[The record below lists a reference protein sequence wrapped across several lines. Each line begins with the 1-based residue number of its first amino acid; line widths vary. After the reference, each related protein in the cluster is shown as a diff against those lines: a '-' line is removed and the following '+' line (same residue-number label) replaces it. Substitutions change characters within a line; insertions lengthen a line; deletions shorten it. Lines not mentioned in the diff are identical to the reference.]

1 MNLGQIKKAVRDG
14 QTVCHKMANYQVVFH
29 TFPSG
34 EEQWLIKSKSN
45 NHCIGLTWADET
57 TLNGREDEF
66 YILQT
71 SEQETYILEN
81 KESQDELLSTMI
93 NFLYGWENDNPNAKT
108 NDIHHLNQHCDVV
121 LVFWFNSVQGDAQE
135 ELASQGRET
144 PLTFKEAYE
153 ELNAAFQNIIL
164 NY

>member
-14 QTVCHKMANYQVVFH
+14 QTVCHQTPNYHVILH
-29 TFPSG
+29 TFKSG
-34 EEQWLIKSKSN
+34 EEQWLIKSMSN

-57 TLNGREDEF
+57 TLNGKEEEF
-66 YILQT
+66 YILPND
-71 SEQETYILEN
+71 EEETYILED
-81 KESQDELLSTMI
+81 KEAQDRLLESMI
-93 NFLYGWENDNPNAKT
+93 EYLYQWEEDNPNVRT
-108 NDIHHLNQHCDVV
+108 SLIDHLNQHCDVV
-121 LVFWFNSVQGDAQE
+121 QVFWFNNVDGDAQE